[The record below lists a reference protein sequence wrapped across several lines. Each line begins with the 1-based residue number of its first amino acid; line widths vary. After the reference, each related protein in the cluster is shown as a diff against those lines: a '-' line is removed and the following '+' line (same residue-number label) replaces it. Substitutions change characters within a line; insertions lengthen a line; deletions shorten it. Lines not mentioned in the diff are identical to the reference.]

1 MTPILKQVI
10 GSVQSKK
17 LNTLRVSDTFT
28 RADGALGVTDTG
40 HTWVTP
46 AGSVPF
52 VISGNKAV
60 GGGVGNS
67 YSFVDCG
74 YSDVSVSA
82 DITFVTGDTGLGV
95 VCRSPNNGGST
106 SVIYFR
112 FDAQTRLLIRELI
125 NGASYFMTPMIPY
138 TWANGATHNMKI
150 IAVKSS
156 YKIYMDDILIAS
168 VRRNNSLISN
178 TYVGLFAYKGAA
190 AIPLSSFSNFKVMTA

>member
-17 LNTLRVSDTFT
+17 LNTLRVSDAFI

-46 AGSVPF
+46 AGFSPF
-52 VISGNKAV
+52 VISGNKAIPS
-60 GGGVGNS
+60 GVGNN

-82 DITFVTGDTGLGV
+82 DITFVAGDPGVGV
-95 VCRSPNNGGST
+95 VCRRANDT
-106 SVIYFR
+106 TDLIYFR
-112 FDAQTRLLIRELI
+112 FDAQTRLCIRELI
-125 NGASYFMTPMIPY
+125 GGNSYFMTPMIPY

-156 YKIYMDDILIAS
+156 YKIYIDDVLVAS
-168 VRRNNSLISN
+168 VRRNNSLIN
-178 TYVGLFAYKGAA
+178 KTYVGLFAYKGAA
-190 AIPLSSFSNFKVMTA
+190 AIPLSSFSNFKVMTV